1 MLLDD
6 IDGTEAMRH
15 IRFSVNGTGY
25 ALDVSEAN
33 GRAFDEALEVPRVL
47 FLGIC
52 LDFHYCLW
60 QVLLPEFGFH
70 LGWGSVSQALVEPY
84 LVPP

>member
-1 MLLDD
+1 MA
-6 IDGTEAMRH
+6 IWPRGTIVPTATGFTVCSRH
-15 IRFSVNGTGY
+15 TP
-25 ALDVSEAN
+25 
-33 GRAFDEALEVPRVL
+33 AFAYRLSWGLPEVPRVL

-60 QVLLPEFGFH
+60 QVLLPKFGFH